1 MIFELAIVQ
10 DQGSYWVVTNV
21 TKNTLDNLANRDEQ
35 ILKLSYVTYKMIS
48 EALLEGKQVRVNK
61 KLVTDEVL
69 PHEIQILNTTEQTDP
84 LQAIKDASIVRLRML
99 VTPTISKIAG
109 LTMYSFIILNNDLA
123 NAGYFITDKNREE
136 TYLSILETGDETLIQ
151 KLEDY
156 LNFRDEIEKVAFF
169 ERRFT
174 AFRSAV
180 KEATTADEV
189 AKLEESFTERFY
201 AVM

>member
-1 MIFELAIVQ
+1 MQ

-35 ILKLSYVTYKMIS
+35 ILKLSYMTYKMIS

-84 LQAIKDASIVRLRML
+84 LQAVKDASVVRLRML

-109 LTMYSFIILNNDLA
+109 LTMYSFIVLNNDLA

-174 AFRSAV
+174 AFRCAV

-189 AKLEESFTERFY
+189 AKLEESFTERSY

>member
-84 LQAIKDASIVRLRML
+84 LQAVKDASVVRLRML

-180 KEATTADEV
+180 KEATTADDV

>member
-84 LQAIKDASIVRLRML
+84 LQAVKDASVVRLRML